1 MKQLTPDKS
10 VKQTSRRKRYVNVME
25 QLVCQETERQHAK
38 LPEYIQQKLDCADV
52 EAWALNHLP
61 ARYATGVHGVKVLK
75 DRLLDMYQE
84 LVTITVQQ
92 AIEVVTRNSRPPSA
106 PYLPGNDDPP
116 LNSANMPLDLGRW
129 S

>member
-10 VKQTSRRKRYVNVME
+10 AKKASRRKRYVNVME
-25 QLVCQETERQHAK
+25 QLVRQETERQHSE
-38 LPEYIQQKLDCADV
+38 LPEYIQQKLDCTDV

-61 ARYATGVHGVKVLK
+61 ARYATGVNGVQVLR

-84 LVTITVQQ
+84 LITITVQQ
-92 AIEVVTRNSRPPSA
+92 AIEVVTRNSRPPGD
-106 PYLPGNDDPP
+106 PHLPGNDDP
-116 LNSANMPLDLGRW
+116 LLDSAKMPLDLGTW